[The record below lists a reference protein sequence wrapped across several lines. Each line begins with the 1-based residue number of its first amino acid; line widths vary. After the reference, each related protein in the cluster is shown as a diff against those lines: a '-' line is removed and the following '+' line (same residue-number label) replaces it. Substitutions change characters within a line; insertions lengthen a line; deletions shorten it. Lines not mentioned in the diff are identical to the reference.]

1 MIPQTPN
8 HHRLKISE
16 HHHFDSKH
24 FRLSGQIP
32 KSHIWS
38 ESGHVWVKCYIPCVF
53 VGFQSHVTLMSDLIR
68 WDISVDATLKIQN
81 KYIKRSMTDMLQ
93 MLQTYRYAGHGMI
106 CFPEPS
112 NNHNKARC
120 PISRDVLI
128 IIAQSSIHGLYSQQ
142 KTPRFF
148 RLFSERRPYLIV
160 WGHSRP
166 MRGKVKVMLWLPGER
181 LTEADDIVRGGRIV
195 EWGS

>member
-16 HHHFDSKH
+16 YHHFDSKY

-38 ESGHVWVKCYIPCVF
+38 ESAHVWVKCYIPCVF

-81 KYIKRSMTDMLQ
+81 KYIKRSMSDMLQ

-128 IIAQSSIHGLYSQQ
+128 ISLNPPYTDFTTNQ
-142 KTPRFF
+142 KHQVFLDYF
-148 RLFSERRPYLIV
+148 L
-160 WGHSRP
+160 
-166 MRGKVKVMLWLPGER
+166 
-181 LTEADDIVRGGRIV
+181 RGGLIWLCGGIQDQCG
-195 EWGS
+195 EKSK

>member
-81 KYIKRSMTDMLQ
+81 KYIKRSMSDMLQ

-128 IIAQSSIHGLYSQQ
+128 ISLNPPYTDFTANKNTKFS
-142 KTPRFF
+142 KTIFWEETF
-148 RLFSERRPYLIV
+148 
-160 WGHSRP
+160 
-166 MRGKVKVMLWLPGER
+166 WLCGGIQDQCGEK
-181 LTEADDIVRGGRIV
+181 
-195 EWGS
+195 SK